1 MPRCIEKTFASIN
14 VALTAKGKNSRRVHE
29 FIFNN
34 ITLMPTLILNGTRSP
49 DSVHSLFPPFA
60 SFHNAAQ
67 TQITPVAKARTRQSE
82 RAVHPSLRAQTR
94 RTSRAARHQSKPDPT
109 RLFIA
114 LANGSARTA
123 KSFAPTNVAN
133 TTVRCVCCCC
143 CCCCCCQRIKRTR
156 FTTSTRS
163 IENI

>member
-14 VALTAKGKNSRRVHE
+14 VALTAKGKTLAAFTSLSLIISPLCPLLSLMNSIARLR
-29 FIFNN
+29 
-34 ITLMPTLILNGTRSP
+34 LLL
-49 DSVHSLFPPFA
+49 LFPPFA

-67 TQITPVAKARTRQSE
+67 THAVAKARTRQSE
-82 RAVHPSLRAQTR
+82 RAASIHRFGANATNIPSCTYSIK
-94 RTSRAARHQSKPDPT
+94 TDPT

-133 TTVRCVCCCC
+133 TTCAVFVVVVVVVR
-143 CCCCCCQRIKRTR
+143 
-156 FTTSTRS
+156 
-163 IENI
+163 E